1 MPTTSQTQHQG
12 VIANVQHYQRGSVEM
27 FRIKRS
33 IKIAGLVVSI
43 ALMGTPV
50 IAGPGALVR
59 PLKNTTNGSFLPQGR
74 QTIAPF
80 AHVRFCLASPGE
92 CSDGSG
98 PTMVDL
104 TPAKLTLLRSV
115 NSRVNNAIEPYMPD
129 GPETWV
135 INPDKGNCHDYAVTK
150 RHELIRKGWPA
161 ASLRLAVAY
170 TRSGI
175 GHLVV
180 IVRTT
185 EGDLVLDNLTEKIVA
200 WNRSGLRFVSV
211 EAGDKPRVWYA
222 MR

>member
-1 MPTTSQTQHQG
+1 M
-12 VIANVQHYQRGSVEM
+12 V
-27 FRIKRS
+27 RIKKA
-33 IKIAGLVVSI
+33 IKTACITLAFGAIAATSH
-43 ALMGTPV
+43 
-50 IAGPGALVR
+50 AGPGALLR
-59 PLKNTTNGSFLPQGR
+59 PLKGATDASYMNVGQ

-92 CSDGSG
+92 CREASG
-98 PTMVDL
+98 PSMVEL
-104 TPAKLTLLRSV
+104 TPSKMETLNRINRRIN
-115 NSRVNNAIEPYMPD
+115 NSIEPYMPD

-135 INPDKGNCHDYAVTK
+135 INPARGNCHDYAVSK
-150 RHELIRKGWPA
+150 RHELIRAGWPS

-170 TRSGI
+170 TRGGI

-185 EGDLVLDNLTEKIVA
+185 QGDLVLDNLTDRIVA
-200 WNRSGLRFVSV
+200 WNKSGLRFVSV